1 MAGMIAASS
10 SFSGLP
16 PWWHWPLGVCAL
28 FFGGT
33 MALCAVHWPRS
44 PTPGVEFRQDI
55 VIPLG
60 FTLLA
65 CVGIV
70 GGYALLSTR

>member
-10 SFSGLP
+10 SFTGLP
-16 PWWHWPLGVCAL
+16 PWWHWPLGFCAL
-28 FFGGT
+28 YLGMT

-44 PTPGVEFRQDI
+44 TAPGVEFIQDI

-65 CVGIV
+65 CGGIV
-70 GGYALLSTR
+70 GGYALL